1 MVCTA
6 LGLYSCMHPNFFL
19 YRLVPGKIAY
29 DPKDLSINQR
39 LVHYLLFF
47 GNLVRLPTLQ
57 VKSASLVKLIS
68 KGRNY
73 SSASSFPYFVE
84 IDFPSLKVFL

>member
-29 DPKDLSINQR
+29 DPKDLSINHR
-39 LVHYLLFF
+39 LVHYLFSL
-47 GNLVRLPTLQ
+47 GVLVGLSTLQ
-57 VKSASLVKLIS
+57 VKSASLVKLRS
-68 KGRNY
+68 NRGNY

-84 IDFPSLKVFL
+84 IDLPSLKVFL